1 MTLSNIDN
9 MEGKK
14 KRNFIKKTKIYMVSL
29 KLMSISGVI
38 EEKVINEILR
48 LQMRHKNAFIKPVP
62 TLGLGHCLRG
72 LTKKRPQRVGGNKL
86 FFLFIYLLKC
96 V

>member
-29 KLMSISGVI
+29 TLMSISGVI
-38 EEKVINEILR
+38 EEKVINEI
-48 LQMRHKNAFIKPVP
+48 
-62 TLGLGHCLRG
+62 
-72 LTKKRPQRVGGNKL
+72 
-86 FFLFIYLLKC
+86 
-96 V
+96 

>member
-1 MTLSNIDN
+1 
-9 MEGKK
+9 
-14 KRNFIKKTKIYMVSL
+14 MVSL
-29 KLMSISGVI
+29 TLMSISGVI

-72 LTKKRPQRVGGNKL
+72 PTRKRPQRVGGNKL
-86 FFLFIYLLKC
+86 FFFYLFIKMCVSDTFFPLLLRKSKT
-96 V
+96 VE

>member
-1 MTLSNIDN
+1 
-9 MEGKK
+9 
-14 KRNFIKKTKIYMVSL
+14 MVSL

-62 TLGLGHCLRG
+62 TLGHCLRG
-72 LTKKRPQRVGGNKL
+72 PTRKRPQRVGGNKL

-96 V
+96 A

>member
-1 MTLSNIDN
+1 MK
-9 MEGKK
+9 GKK
-14 KRNFIKKTKIYMVSL
+14 KKENFIKKTKIYMVSL

-72 LTKKRPQRVGGNKL
+72 PTRKRPQRVGGNKL

-96 V
+96 A